1 MNLLLYNDKIGAP
14 GAVLSKVPTW
24 GSSTD
29 AETSD
34 APSVLQLLAPWV
46 PYHRAVAFVWN
57 VSVTY
62 DFSDFARRNVELSK
76 SMI

>member
-29 AETSD
+29 AGTSD
-34 APSVLQLLAPWV
+34 APSCAAAPG
-46 PYHRAVAFVWN
+46 
-57 VSVTY
+57 T
-62 DFSDFARRNVELSK
+62 LSPLPQSSRICVK
-76 SMI
+76 CLCYLWFQWFCQTQRWAE